1 MGLRAFFG
9 RPGQWFEE
17 NDLDGDKNS
26 IFHDVDGSVTGYTD
40 TYVGRADNLLIQHP
54 GCVNMP
60 QWSGVICSGRY
71 SQVGL
76 HLCLVAL
83 IDSSCSTH
91 TLTEPP
97 LASLRCMC
105 RPREPPASLYPF
117 VGTNTQTLRWC

>member
-1 MGLRAFFG
+1 MQYIETLLFLLPEKLNFKSHLWLPQVALRAFFG

-54 GCVNMP
+54 ACVSVP

-71 SQVGL
+71 SQVPPSRSVRGL
-76 HLCLVAL
+76 V
-83 IDSSCSTH
+83 
-91 TLTEPP
+91 
-97 LASLRCMC
+97 M
-105 RPREPPASLYPF
+105 
-117 VGTNTQTLRWC
+117 